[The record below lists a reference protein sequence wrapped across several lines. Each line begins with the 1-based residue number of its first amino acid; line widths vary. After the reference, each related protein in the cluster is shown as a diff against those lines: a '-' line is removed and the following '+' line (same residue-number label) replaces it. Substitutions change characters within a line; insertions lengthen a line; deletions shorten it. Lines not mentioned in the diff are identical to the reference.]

1 MNALPSNAS
10 TYSSMNIATLSQ
22 QARMLRV
29 STPLDAELV
38 AEQMTLREGVSR
50 LFALTLDCLA
60 ASAELD
66 VASLLGKE
74 ISVSLLQADGSMR
87 RWHAVV
93 EGVDALGADGGLA
106 RYRLHA
112 APWMA
117 ALALRRDSFIYQDKS
132 VQDIVSEIFA
142 DYPQA
147 AFAFELSE
155 ALPPLAAC
163 TQYRESDLQFVE
175 RILAEAGL
183 CYRFEHQQDA
193 GQAAAGGARHRV
205 VIFDA
210 GAARPEDPS
219 SPLRF
224 HRSDATET
232 RDSITHFSASQAV
245 RPNAVARAAW
255 NERTLTAH
263 AAQSRSQVQVEA
275 LPVLEDYDYAGHG
288 RYADDDA
295 AEQSAARSLRTHESR
310 MVRFEG
316 AGTARSLAPGRLFA
330 MSQHERYAEGGGGQA
345 VDELAGNRYVLLEV
359 VHEATNNLGSQ
370 AAQVVSS
377 ADMERGTYRN
387 RFTAQPEAAALMPA
401 WHPRP
406 TAPEG
411 LAAVVVSAGDAPIT
425 SDRDLRVKVQFPWQ
439 RGDKPVSGGLPHKT
453 HGDGSGNA
461 PGDDRSGTWLR
472 VAGAQAGPNW
482 GAHHLPRG
490 GTEVIVEFID
500 GDIDRPVIAGQLY
513 NDADLPP
520 WSAGEE
526 AEANHAGVLSG
537 WHSHGLDGAG
547 RNQWVFDDTRG
558 KLRTR
563 LASST
568 AATQLGLGHLV
579 EQDLDDANRGQWR
592 GTGFEL
598 RSDAWTVVRSGQG
611 MLVSATA
618 REQAKSTQADAQE
631 ALLLLRGAQD
641 ASRRLNDSAG
651 QHQARPMAAADGYDE
666 LLKALDAEQDGRY
679 TAQVNG
685 QAAGKAANGQRT
697 DTAAVERIN
706 GPHLLIDTPN
716 SLNLATPASAVLH
729 AGEHLH
735 ATAQSDAHVAA
746 QQTYSAV
753 SARSASIFAQQGP
766 LRAISAQAP
775 VSLHAHTDILEA
787 LAGQDITVTSSA
799 EGIEIL
805 GNQRVTLQAAGG
817 SVTLDGADI
826 VFKGPGLFSVKGATH
841 NFVGPGSD
849 AAQLPALPS
858 TTVDDP
864 LIVSAELVHKD
875 GAMASAAKKAA
886 SSLMAGFG
894 GAASAGG
901 GLGETLPSS
910 VASLGQT
917 AAGAASKLSQLAG
930 QANTLAGLAKNPMGA
945 LSAAPGLLGNTSP
958 AMGGLLNTAK
968 NTMGLVS
975 QAKAI
980 AANPMSALP
989 AASGMLGSA
998 APGVGG
1004 MIDSAA
1010 SAAGKVSQ
1018 AAALI
1023 KDPTAALPAAADM
1036 LASVAPEGASSMIS
1050 GAATFARAGAAQG
1063 NAAGVAGAASAGAT
1077 PASATAANAMPSTTA
1092 ASGVAPASADSPSSA
1107 ADIAADASG
1116 GSTASAQNTASPGVA
1131 ADASVADASAPS
1143 SAASPASPG
1152 TGNAATA
1159 AAQTGDG
1166 PQATQTVAAGSASG
1180 TPVASAAAGAAP
1192 AVDSSA
1198 SSPIATAAPAS
1209 VAAPGGSEGE
1219 PAIASAGA
1227 SSAAPT
1233 VAGAGASA
1241 AAPSMAG
1248 ASASS
1253 VAGAGASS
1261 VAPTLASSGAS
1272 AVAPSIAGASASSV
1286 AGAGASSVAPTIA
1299 SAGASAVAP
1308 SIAGASASSVAGAGA
1323 SSVAPTIASA
1333 GASAVAPSIAG
1344 AGAASIA
1351 SASASSVTP
1360 SIASAGVSS
1369 FAPSM
1374 AGINTA
1380 TATPSFAGDGAASIS
1395 PAMATAGASS
1405 VMADGAAVGT
1415 SSLASSVAPTTSSF
1429 DAPSLASAS
1438 DAVAAPVADF
1448 ASNPFAAPAATVA
1461 ISPTTAPDL
1470 TASTDSTALPG
1481 VPATATNTQAT
1492 VAMGNV
1498 WENATPA
1505 QTSIAGDLATSAANI
1520 SEAKTAMPADAARF
1534 ASQTATL
1541 SGAGIGTIAALAG
1554 SRGSTQNAA
1563 VATSAN
1569 DQPSG
1574 ASHASSQATTGV
1586 SGMSTRAQDN
1596 PPSATT
1602 ANSALVTSDVAPA
1615 TSLDSANGNGLPAAI
1630 ASTLGAATTL
1640 RARAEANGQAQN
1652 ADTTEASLSYE
1663 GAPPATGTASASDA
1677 ARNVDAS
1684 LTSASTTSHFGHGE
1698 TSAFVA
1704 AAATTASAAA
1714 VSATRHNGD
1723 ATHPASSASDAG
1735 GEHFNVAGQTH
1746 AGTPSDAKTPAS
1758 LSFAPAGAPI
1768 KRDAAPIGASSDGRD
1783 TQTQSALP
1791 DAALLA
1797 SVAATAGALFASTAN
1812 AASVTAQAASPAS
1825 GADGALSGIGDL
1837 GHVDTQTSV
1846 TSADTGWVNTANGA
1860 TPTSAPRV
1868 MQDDALTQL
1877 ASTDANKGL
1886 ATMTPLGATSDTNV
1900 LMASSAPLSS
1910 TVSDATPSM
1919 TPGLTAQTPGFVP
1932 SSQANLPQ
1940 GVGVPGASGAGALDV
1955 PGTQPSVGVNA
1966 AAGAAGAGL
1975 GASSGSA
1982 ASATTAAANTTPAST
1997 SAIAQ
2002 PGGIATPASTGAGDA
2017 TLAGATGHGA
2027 APAASNAGVGS
2038 SAATTDASSTGAVGG
2053 TANAS
2058 APAGSSAGATT
2069 GTAASAPA
2077 GSPTASG
2084 GAPSNAPASAD
2095 ASTNATANASSPTD
2109 GAAQAPASASGTGTA
2124 STNAPTNATAATSAS
2139 TNAST
2144 NAKAATGASTNAPT
2158 SATAA
2163 TSASTNAPSNATVA
2177 TNASTNAPTN
2187 ATSASPLGGNNAPIS
2202 TASPAT
2208 TPATGAAITTAPV
2221 AAAPSTPDSVLG
2233 SATARAAGM
2242 SETTPATSTT
2252 DLSAVGGAGASAA
2265 GASSGSGAVGI
2276 GAVAAG
2282 GGLATFAQQASA
2294 ASTALSGAST
2304 FAAGG
2309 VSANVSAAIVPV
2321 MTQALNA
2328 SGDRMAALSSAV
2340 DTLFTLPD
2348 VKQANIPSVA
2358 GAILSMP
2365 GLSSSSV
2372 PSVVGAILQSPT
2384 LATETLPKVAE
2395 VLMKIPGVAD
2405 SPLPQIARDVLDSV
2419 GLGPVART
2427 QGTNLPGGTPP
2438 ASGSGRVVPGVST
2451 YRARQDGARLQYV
2464 NLEQVAERWNDG
2476 SALTTTER
2484 QSNRPRIHVE
2494 FNRPGQHRFTITVKA
2509 DPANLPYSA
2518 RERGRRA
2525 SYQEPHS
2532 NPRSYVTNA
2541 DGKRIVDDIALPAAG
2556 LNLYLF
2562 EVRDERGQL
2571 IKTERVETVRRLY
2584 IQEVM
2589 CMSAHPA
2596 GHLADVTPVTAEFAR
2611 HGIDMIQLPRLQF
2624 RGRSAVDAADSPESQ
2639 QAIMNAVRGVY
2650 ANSPG
2655 KQREPYTLVVCHVDR
2670 LAAPG
2675 VSGDMRLPVPAGP
2688 GGRVM
2693 TVPIVN
2699 DDRSQSSLWYEFD
2712 ASDDWLVHAR
2722 YLYRDASGAERSLSI
2737 PRHLI
2742 TPIREAN
2749 GSVWSVSVDLTRLS
2763 PTPLTGV
2770 LNIQFNT
2777 VADSYAGLAITG
2789 TNLLF
2794 VSTLDPYEPNSQ
2806 AYLTETLAHEMG
2818 HLLGMVPSG
2827 PDWPGLRNQDDS
2839 ADDSKLD
2846 PPPHFY
2852 YNAGGHC
2859 YYGLPNQN
2867 GQYNEE
2873 IGQCVMYGIT
2883 CANIHFCPSCSK
2895 AVRKVDC
2902 SEGWTAF

>member
-1 MNALPSNAS
+1 MNALPSNPSTAS
-10 TYSSMNIATLSQ
+10 AYSSMNIATLSQ

-50 LFALTLDCLA
+50 LFTLTLDCLA

-74 ISVSLLQADGSMR
+74 ISVSLLLADGSMR

-112 APWMA
+112 APWLA
-117 ALALRRDSFIYQDKS
+117 ALALRRDSFIYQDRS

-147 AFAFELSE
+147 AFAFELSDT
-155 ALPPLAAC
+155 LPPLATC
-163 TQYRESDLQFVE
+163 TQYRESDLQFVQ

-183 CYRFEHQQDA
+183 SYRFEHQQDD
-193 GQAAAGGARHRV
+193 GQAAGGQAAGGGARHRV

-210 GAARPEDPS
+210 GAARPEDPA

-232 RDSITHFSASQAV
+232 RDSITHFSAAQAV

-263 AAQSRSQVQVEA
+263 AAQSRSPVQVEA

-295 AEQSAARSLRTHESR
+295 AEQSAARSLRAHESR
-310 MVRFEG
+310 IVRFAG

-330 MSQHERYAEGGGGQA
+330 MTQHERYADGGSGGGEGDSKQA
-345 VDELAGNRYVLLEV
+345 VDELGGNRYVVLEV
-359 VHEATNNLGSQ
+359 VHEASNNLGAQ
-370 AAQVVSS
+370 ATQVLNT

-387 RFTAQPEAAALMPA
+387 RFTAQPEAAALIPA
-401 WHPRP
+401 WRPRP
-406 TAPEG
+406 TAPES
-411 LAAVVVSAGDAPIT
+411 LAAVVVSASDAPIT

-439 RGDKPVSGGLPHKT
+439 RGDKPLTGGLPHRT
-453 HGDGSGNA
+453 HGDASGNA
-461 PGDDRSGTWLR
+461 PGDERSGTWLR
-472 VAGAQAGPNW
+472 VASAQAGPNW

-500 GDIDRPVIAGQLY
+500 GDIDRPVVAGQLY

-520 WSAGEE
+520 WSAGEN
-526 AEANHAGVLSG
+526 AETNHAGVLSG
-537 WHSHGLDGAG
+537 WHSQGLDGAG

-568 AATQLGLGHLV
+568 AATQLGLGYLV
-579 EQDLDDANRGQWR
+579 EQELDDANRGAWR

-598 RSDAWTVVRSGQG
+598 RSDAWTVLRSGQG

-651 QHQARPMAAADGYDE
+651 QHQARPMAAAEGYDE
-666 LLKALDAEQDGRY
+666 LLAALDPEQDGRY

-685 QAAGKAANGQRT
+685 QAASKAASGQRT
-697 DTAAVERIN
+697 DSAAVERIN
-706 GPHLLIDTPN
+706 GPHLLIDAPN

-753 SARSASIFAQQGP
+753 SARSASVFAQQGP
-766 LRAISAQAP
+766 IRAISAQAP

-849 AAQLPALPS
+849 AANLPALPS

-886 SSLMAGFG
+886 SGLMAGFG
-894 GAASAGG
+894 GAAGAGAAG
-901 GLGETLPSS
+901 VGTAGLGDIMPSGL
-910 VASLGQT
+910 AELGQK

-930 QANTLAGLAKNPMGA
+930 QANTLAGMAKNPMGA

-968 NTMGLVS
+968 NTMGMVS
-975 QAKAI
+975 QAQAL

-989 AASGMLGSA
+989 TASKLLGSV
-998 APGVGG
+998 APGASG

-1023 KDPTAALPAAADM
+1023 KDPSAALPAATEM
-1036 LASVAPEGASSMIS
+1036 LASVAPEGASKMIS
-1050 GAATFARAGAAQG
+1050 GAATFAGMG
-1063 NAAGVAGAASAGAT
+1063 SG
-1077 PASATAANAMPSTTA
+1077 A
-1092 ASGVAPASADSPSSA
+1092 ASGVGTDAGASAVAGGTASQASAAEATSVASAAPATADAPSAATGGTVQAPQAPAASTATASATSAAPSA
-1107 ADIAADASG
+1107 ADPAASSPTVASAP
-1116 GSTASAQNTASPGVA
+1116 SVASTSPTATASAASSATGAAPANAATGEHAAGAAAVDTPPAGALGTSPVATAGS
-1131 ADASVADASAPS
+1131 ASAPS
-1143 SAASPASPG
+1143 SDVPISSVASVDQPSVATAGAASVAPSVAGAGASAVDPS
-1152 TGNAATA
+1152 
-1159 AAQTGDG
+1159 
-1166 PQATQTVAAGSASG
+1166 V
-1180 TPVASAAAGAAP
+1180 AAAGASSVAP
-1192 AVDSSA
+1192 SVATAGTSSIA
-1198 SSPIATAAPAS
+1198 PSIATVGTSS
-1209 VAAPGGSEGE
+1209 VAPS
-1219 PAIASAGA
+1219 IATAGA

-1233 VAGAGASA
+1233 ILATGAAGSASSLAASAVPTGASFDAPSMGSASDSFVAPTGQTAVSPSSLPSSPAFTASTESAALPDLAASAAPTQTDPAIGGVMAATATPQTIVATDLGMPTVGTSQIATSIPADASINTLPAGSLSGADASTVATTLASASDTTLDVASASTTPNAAGTGLSQWSMQDAAGTPDALASLQDNPTPTMTDATSTLATADHTPIASAATLASASGNGNSNGLLAAAVATAGAATSLRAHADDQGQARSTGASDASGTAATSDVLAASPALANTPGSTHSSASAATSASDSSASSASSPASVSPAGSVDSIASDAPAAVATAAATAVAAATAATAAAFHATANAELTTRAQSEPRPADARIAAGSAALQVTSDTSSAQANGSAARSAHAASPTAAATTPSSSSFTAPGTPVVQDAASVDAHADARAAHSESALPSTAVLASLAASAGALFASAANATSNAASAASSATAAGGAMSGAVDLGNVDAQAPATLQGVNLPDATSGAAASSAAGMAHDETLVQLTGADQGTRLATNTSADISADAASVATPDADTLIASSNTMPTSGISTQTPGFVSNTQSPLPQGAGLPGGSGDGGLNLPGTQASAGASA
-1241 AAPSMAG
+1241 ASGVAGVGAG
-1248 ASASS
+1248 AAGAGAGAAGAGAGAGA
-1253 VAGAGASS
+1253 AGAGASS
-1261 VAPTLASSGAS
+1261 AGLGAS
-1272 AVAPSIAGASASSV
+1272 GSSAAGSTTATTTAATSAANGSTNSAATATAPSTAQTGADTSAAASAPANAGTASV
-1286 AGAGASSVAPTIA
+1286 AGDAKVAGGPGSESASVASAGAGANTPAA
-1299 SAGASAVAP
+1299 A
-1308 SIAGASASSVAGAGA
+1308 AGA
-1323 SSVAPTIASA
+1323 SSTNAVSGTAPDASA
-1333 GASAVAPSIAG
+1333 GTAGSAAHAPANATGDTTGNAAG
-1344 AGAASIA
+1344 NA
-1351 SASASSVTP
+1351 SASASS
-1360 SIASAGVSS
+1360 
-1369 FAPSM
+1369 
-1374 AGINTA
+1374 
-1380 TATPSFAGDGAASIS
+1380 
-1395 PAMATAGASS
+1395 
-1405 VMADGAAVGT
+1405 
-1415 SSLASSVAPTTSSF
+1415 
-1429 DAPSLASAS
+1429 
-1438 DAVAAPVADF
+1438 
-1448 ASNPFAAPAATVA
+1448 
-1461 ISPTTAPDL
+1461 
-1470 TASTDSTALPG
+1470 
-1481 VPATATNTQAT
+1481 
-1492 VAMGNV
+1492 
-1498 WENATPA
+1498 
-1505 QTSIAGDLATSAANI
+1505 AN
-1520 SEAKTAMPADAARF
+1520 
-1534 ASQTATL
+1534 
-1541 SGAGIGTIAALAG
+1541 
-1554 SRGSTQNAA
+1554 
-1563 VATSAN
+1563 TSAN
-1569 DQPSG
+1569 
-1574 ASHASSQATTGV
+1574 A
-1586 SGMSTRAQDN
+1586 
-1596 PPSATT
+1596 
-1602 ANSALVTSDVAPA
+1602 
-1615 TSLDSANGNGLPAAI
+1615 
-1630 ASTLGAATTL
+1630 
-1640 RARAEANGQAQN
+1640 
-1652 ADTTEASLSYE
+1652 
-1663 GAPPATGTASASDA
+1663 
-1677 ARNVDAS
+1677 
-1684 LTSASTTSHFGHGE
+1684 
-1698 TSAFVA
+1698 
-1704 AAATTASAAA
+1704 
-1714 VSATRHNGD
+1714 
-1723 ATHPASSASDAG
+1723 
-1735 GEHFNVAGQTH
+1735 
-1746 AGTPSDAKTPAS
+1746 
-1758 LSFAPAGAPI
+1758 
-1768 KRDAAPIGASSDGRD
+1768 
-1783 TQTQSALP
+1783 
-1791 DAALLA
+1791 
-1797 SVAATAGALFASTAN
+1797 
-1812 AASVTAQAASPAS
+1812 
-1825 GADGALSGIGDL
+1825 
-1837 GHVDTQTSV
+1837 
-1846 TSADTGWVNTANGA
+1846 
-1860 TPTSAPRV
+1860 PTS
-1868 MQDDALTQL
+1868 
-1877 ASTDANKGL
+1877 
-1886 ATMTPLGATSDTNV
+1886 
-1900 LMASSAPLSS
+1900 
-1910 TVSDATPSM
+1910 
-1919 TPGLTAQTPGFVP
+1919 
-1932 SSQANLPQ
+1932 
-1940 GVGVPGASGAGALDV
+1940 
-1955 PGTQPSVGVNA
+1955 
-1966 AAGAAGAGL
+1966 
-1975 GASSGSA
+1975 
-1982 ASATTAAANTTPAST
+1982 
-1997 SAIAQ
+1997 
-2002 PGGIATPASTGAGDA
+2002 
-2017 TLAGATGHGA
+2017 
-2027 APAASNAGVGS
+2027 
-2038 SAATTDASSTGAVGG
+2038 
-2053 TANAS
+2053 
-2058 APAGSSAGATT
+2058 
-2069 GTAASAPA
+2069 
-2077 GSPTASG
+2077 
-2084 GAPSNAPASAD
+2084 ASAD
-2095 ASTNATANASSPTD
+2095 ASANAPATATSPATATAS
-2109 GAAQAPASASGTGTA
+2109 TA
-2124 STNAPTNATAATSAS
+2124 STNGASASATPTSPVTSTPVPKAPAATPPASAGTAITAA
-2139 TNAST
+2139 
-2144 NAKAATGASTNAPT
+2144 
-2158 SATAA
+2158 
-2163 TSASTNAPSNATVA
+2163 
-2177 TNASTNAPTN
+2177 
-2187 ATSASPLGGNNAPIS
+2187 
-2202 TASPAT
+2202 PAT
-2208 TPATGAAITTAPV
+2208 
-2221 AAAPSTPDSVLG
+2221 PDANLG

-2242 SETTPATSTT
+2242 SDSTPATRAT

-2265 GASSGSGAVGI
+2265 ATTASGSGASGI
-2276 GAVAAG
+2276 AAVAGA

-2294 ASTALSGAST
+2294 ASTALSSAST

-2372 PSVVGAILQSPT
+2372 PSVIGAILQSPT

-2438 ASGSGRVVPGVST
+2438 ADGSGRVVPGVST

-2464 NLEQVAERWNDG
+2464 NLDQVAERWNDG
-2476 SALTTTER
+2476 NALTTTER

-2509 DPANLPYSA
+2509 DPANIPYSA

-2541 DGKRIVDDIALPAAG
+2541 DGTRIVDDIALPAAG

-2589 CMSAHPA
+2589 CMSARPA
-2596 GHLADVTPVTAEFAR
+2596 HHLADVTPVTAEFAL

-2624 RGRSAVDAADSPESQ
+2624 RGRSAVDAADTPESQ
-2639 QAIMNAVRGVY
+2639 HAIMDAVRAVY
-2650 ANSPG
+2650 ASSAG

-2699 DDRSQSSLWYEFD
+2699 DDRTQSGLWYEFD

-2722 YLYRDASGAERSLSI
+2722 YIHTDASGAERSIPI

-2742 TPIREAN
+2742 TPIRESN
-2749 GSVWSVSVDLTRLS
+2749 GSVWSVSVDLTRVS
-2763 PTPLTGV
+2763 PTPLTGI

-2777 VADSYAGLAITG
+2777 VAASYAGLAITG

-2827 PDWPGLRNQDDS
+2827 PDWPGLRTQDDS

-2859 YYGLPNQN
+2859 YYGLPDQN
-2867 GQYNEE
+2867 GEYNEE

>member
-1 MNALPSNAS
+1 MNALPSNPSTAS

-50 LFALTLDCLA
+50 LFTLTLDCLA

-74 ISVSLLQADGSMR
+74 ISVNLLLADGSMR

-112 APWMA
+112 APWLA
-117 ALALRRDSFIYQDKS
+117 ALALRRDSFIYQDRS

-147 AFAFELSE
+147 AFAFELSDT
-155 ALPPLAAC
+155 LPPLAIC
-163 TQYRESDLQFVE
+163 TQYRESDLQFVQ

-183 CYRFEHQQDA
+183 SYRFEHQQDD
-193 GQAAAGGARHRV
+193 GQAAGGGARHRV

-210 GAARPEDPS
+210 GAARPEDPA

-232 RDSITHFSASQAV
+232 RDSITHFSAAQAV

-263 AAQSRSQVQVEA
+263 AAQSRSPVQVEA

-295 AEQSAARSLRTHESR
+295 AEQSAARSLRAHESR
-310 MVRFEG
+310 IVRFAG

-330 MSQHERYAEGGGGQA
+330 MTQHERYADGGSGGGKGDGKQA
-345 VDELAGNRYVLLEV
+345 IDELGGNRYVVLEV
-359 VHEATNNLGSQ
+359 VHEASNNLGAQ
-370 AAQVVSS
+370 ATQVLNT

-387 RFTAQPEAAALMPA
+387 RFTAQPEAAALIPA
-401 WHPRP
+401 WRPRP
-406 TAPEG
+406 TAPES
-411 LAAVVVSAGDAPIT
+411 LAAVVVSASDAPIT

-439 RGDKPVSGGLPHKT
+439 RGDKPLTGGLPHRT
-453 HGDGSGNA
+453 HGDASGNA
-461 PGDDRSGTWLR
+461 PGDERSGTWLR
-472 VAGAQAGPNW
+472 VASAQAGPNW

-500 GDIDRPVIAGQLY
+500 GDIDRPVVSGQLY

-520 WSAGEE
+520 WSAGEN
-526 AEANHAGVLSG
+526 AETNHAGVLSG
-537 WHSHGLDGAG
+537 WHSQGLDGAG

-579 EQDLDDANRGQWR
+579 EQDLDDANRGAWR

-651 QHQARPMAAADGYDE
+651 QHQARPMAAAEGYDE
-666 LLKALDAEQDGRY
+666 LLAALDPEQDGRY

-685 QAAGKAANGQRT
+685 QAAGKAASGQRT
-697 DTAAVERIN
+697 DSAAVERIN
-706 GPHLLIDTPN
+706 GPHLLIDAPN

-753 SARSASIFAQQGP
+753 SARSASVFAQQGP
-766 LRAISAQAP
+766 IRAISAQAP

-849 AAQLPALPS
+849 AANLPALPS

-886 SSLMAGFG
+886 SGLMAGFG
-894 GAASAGG
+894 GAAGAAGVG
-901 GLGETLPSS
+901 TAGLGDIMPSGL
-910 VASLGQT
+910 AELGQT

-968 NTMGLVS
+968 NTMGMVS
-975 QAKAI
+975 QAQAL

-989 AASGMLGSA
+989 TASKLLGSV
-998 APGVGG
+998 APGASG

-1023 KDPTAALPAAADM
+1023 KDPSAALPAATNM
-1036 LASVAPEGASSMIS
+1036 LASVAPEGASKMIS
-1050 GAATFARAGAAQG
+1050 GAATFAGMGSGAGSEVGTDAGASAV
-1063 NAAGVAGAASAGAT
+1063 AGGAASQ
-1077 PASATAANAMPSTTA
+1077 ASAAEATSVASSAPATADAPNAATGGTVQAPQAPA
-1092 ASGVAPASADSPSSA
+1092 ASSP
-1107 ADIAADASG
+1107 
-1116 GSTASAQNTASPGVA
+1116 STASAASAAPSTSTASATSAAPVA
-1131 ADASVADASAPS
+1131 ADPAVSSPSVASEPSVASTSPSASPPVANAGPDVASSPSGITTPASDAAQASPTATASAAGTATG
-1143 SAASPASPG
+1143 AA
-1152 TGNAATA
+1152 TVNAATGEHAAGA
-1159 AAQTGDG
+1159 AAVDTPPADSLGAS
-1166 PQATQTVAAGSASG
+1166 PVTMAGSAS
-1180 TPVASAAAGAAP
+1180 AP
-1192 AVDSSA
+1192 
-1198 SSPIATAAPAS
+1198 
-1209 VAAPGGSEGE
+1209 
-1219 PAIASAGA
+1219 
-1227 SSAAPT
+1227 
-1233 VAGAGASA
+1233 
-1241 AAPSMAG
+1241 
-1248 ASASS
+1248 S

-1261 VAPTLASSGAS
+1261 I
-1272 AVAPSIAGASASSV
+1272 APSIAT
-1286 AGAGASSVAPTIA
+1286 AGASSVAP
-1299 SAGASAVAP
+1299 
-1308 SIAGASASSVAGAGA
+1308 SI
-1323 SSVAPTIASA
+1323 
-1333 GASAVAPSIAG
+1333 
-1344 AGAASIA
+1344 
-1351 SASASSVTP
+1351 
-1360 SIASAGVSS
+1360 
-1369 FAPSM
+1369 
-1374 AGINTA
+1374 
-1380 TATPSFAGDGAASIS
+1380 
-1395 PAMATAGASS
+1395 ATAGASS
-1405 VMADGAAVGT
+1405 SAPTIVAAGATGSA
-1415 SSLASSVAPTTSSF
+1415 SSLAASAVPTGASF
-1429 DAPSLASAS
+1429 DAPSMGSASDSFVAPTGQTAVSPSSLPSSAVFTASTEGAPVPDLAASAAPTQSAPAIGGVMAATATPQTIVATDLGTPTVGTNQIATSIPADASINALPAGSLSGSGASTVATALASAS
-1438 DAVAAPVADF
+1438 DTTLDVANASTTSNAAGTQWSMQDAAGTPDALASVQDNPTPTMTDATSTLATADHT
-1448 ASNPFAAPAATVA
+1448 PIAAAAT
-1461 ISPTTAPDL
+1461 L
-1470 TASTDSTALPG
+1470 ASAS
-1481 VPATATNTQAT
+1481 
-1492 VAMGNV
+1492 GNG
-1498 WENATPA
+1498 NG
-1505 QTSIAGDLATSAANI
+1505 SGSGNGLLA
-1520 SEAKTAMPADAARF
+1520 
-1534 ASQTATL
+1534 
-1541 SGAGIGTIAALAG
+1541 
-1554 SRGSTQNAA
+1554 AA
-1563 VATSAN
+1563 VATA
-1569 DQPSG
+1569 G
-1574 ASHASSQATTGV
+1574 A
-1586 SGMSTRAQDN
+1586 
-1596 PPSATT
+1596 
-1602 ANSALVTSDVAPA
+1602 A
-1615 TSLDSANGNGLPAAI
+1615 TSLRAHADDQGQARSTGASDASGTSATSEVSAASSALANTPGSTHSS
-1630 ASTLGAATTL
+1630 ASAAT
-1640 RARAEANGQAQN
+1640 
-1652 ADTTEASLSYE
+1652 
-1663 GAPPATGTASASDA
+1663 SASDC
-1677 ARNVDAS
+1677 S
-1684 LTSASTTSHFGHGE
+1684 SPSASSTASVSPTGSVD
-1698 TSAFVA
+1698 SVA
-1704 AAATTASAAA
+1704 SDAPAAVATAATAAATTATAATAAAFHATASPELTTRAPSEPRPADARIAAGSAALHVTSDTA
-1714 VSATRHNGD
+1714 SAQANGSAARSEHAASPTTA
-1723 ATHPASSASDAG
+1723 ATTPSSSSFTG
-1735 GEHFNVAGQTH
+1735 P
-1746 AGTPSDAKTPAS
+1746 GTPVVQ
-1758 LSFAPAGAPI
+1758 
-1768 KRDAAPIGASSDGRD
+1768 DAASVDAHADAREAQSE
-1783 TQTQSALP
+1783 SALP
-1791 DAALLA
+1791 STTVLA
-1797 SVAATAGALFASTAN
+1797 SLAASAGALFASAAN
-1812 AASVTAQAASPAS
+1812 AASNATSNAANAASSATAAGGAISGAVDMTNVDRQAAVTGQGINLPDATS
-1825 GADGALSGIGDL
+1825 GAAASSAASMPHDEKLAQLTGTNHGTNVATI
-1837 GHVDTQTSV
+1837 
-1846 TSADTGWVNTANGA
+1846 TSADGSAGMSAGMSADVPGGVSTDMSADISANVSADAASVA
-1860 TPTSAPRV
+1860 TPDTG
-1868 MQDDALTQL
+1868 ALI
-1877 ASTDANKGL
+1877 
-1886 ATMTPLGATSDTNV
+1886 
-1900 LMASSAPLSS
+1900 ASSNTMPTAGGLSGDTPPL
-1910 TVSDATPSM
+1910 
-1919 TPGLTAQTPGFVP
+1919 TPGVSTQTPGFVSNTQSP
-1932 SSQANLPQ
+1932 LPQ
-1940 GVGVPGASGAGALDV
+1940 GAGLPGGSGEGGLNLPGTQASAGASTASGVAGVGAGA
-1955 PGTQPSVGVNA
+1955 GS
-1966 AAGAAGAGL
+1966 GATSAGL
-1975 GASSGSA
+1975 GAS
-1982 ASATTAAANTTPAST
+1982 
-1997 SAIAQ
+1997 
-2002 PGGIATPASTGAGDA
+2002 
-2017 TLAGATGHGA
+2017 
-2027 APAASNAGVGS
+2027 GS
-2038 SAATTDASSTGAVGG
+2038 SAAGSATATTTAETSAATGSTNSVASPSAAQTGAD
-2053 TANAS
+2053 TS
-2058 APAGSSAGATT
+2058 A
-2069 GTAASAPA
+2069 AASAPA
-2077 GSPTASG
+2077 NAGPASVAGDASVAAGSGSESASVASAG
-2084 GAPSNAPASAD
+2084 TSANTPAAPAGASSTNAVNGTTPDASAD
-2095 ASTNATANASSPTD
+2095 TAGNAAHAPANAPGDAT
-2109 GAAQAPASASGTGTA
+2109 GNAAGNASAS
-2124 STNAPTNATAATSAS
+2124 TSATTS
-2139 TNAST
+2139 A
-2144 NAKAATGASTNAPT
+2144 NAPT
-2158 SATAA
+2158 SASNDAPTNASASASASPSANPSANASGNGAANAPATSPATASA
-2163 TSASTNAPSNATVA
+2163 SSASTNG
-2177 TNASTNAPTN
+2177 
-2187 ATSASPLGGNNAPIS
+2187 ASPSATPTSPVNGTPVSKAPAAPPPAS
-2202 TASPAT
+2202 AGTAITAAPAT
-2208 TPATGAAITTAPV
+2208 
-2221 AAAPSTPDSVLG
+2221 PDANLG

-2242 SETTPATSTT
+2242 SDSTPATRAT

-2265 GASSGSGAVGI
+2265 STTASGSGASGI
-2276 GAVAAG
+2276 AAVAAG

-2372 PSVVGAILQSPT
+2372 PSVIGAILQSPT

-2438 ASGSGRVVPGVST
+2438 AGGSGRVVPGVST

-2464 NLEQVAERWNDG
+2464 NLDQVAERWNDG
-2476 SALTTTER
+2476 NALTTTER

-2509 DPANLPYSA
+2509 DPANIPYSA

-2541 DGKRIVDDIALPAAG
+2541 DGTRIVDDIALPAAG

-2589 CMSAHPA
+2589 CMSARPA
-2596 GHLADVTPVTAEFAR
+2596 HHLADVTPVTAEFAL

-2624 RGRSAVDAADSPESQ
+2624 RGRSAVDAADTPESQ

-2650 ANSPG
+2650 ASSAG

-2722 YLYRDASGAERSLSI
+2722 YIHTDASGAERSIPI

-2742 TPIREAN
+2742 TPIRESN

-2763 PTPLTGV
+2763 PTPLTGI

-2777 VADSYAGLAITG
+2777 VAASYAGLAITG

-2827 PDWPGLRNQDDS
+2827 PDWPGLRTQDDS

-2859 YYGLPNQN
+2859 YYGLPDQN
-2867 GQYNEE
+2867 GEYNEE

>member
-1 MNALPSNAS
+1 
-10 TYSSMNIATLSQ
+10 
-22 QARMLRV
+22 
-29 STPLDAELV
+29 
-38 AEQMTLREGVSR
+38 
-50 LFALTLDCLA
+50 
-60 ASAELD
+60 
-66 VASLLGKE
+66 
-74 ISVSLLQADGSMR
+74 
-87 RWHAVV
+87 
-93 EGVDALGADGGLA
+93 
-106 RYRLHA
+106 
-112 APWMA
+112 
-117 ALALRRDSFIYQDKS
+117 
-132 VQDIVSEIFA
+132 
-142 DYPQA
+142 
-147 AFAFELSE
+147 
-155 ALPPLAAC
+155 
-163 TQYRESDLQFVE
+163 
-175 RILAEAGL
+175 
-183 CYRFEHQQDA
+183 
-193 GQAAAGGARHRV
+193 
-205 VIFDA
+205 
-210 GAARPEDPS
+210 
-219 SPLRF
+219 
-224 HRSDATET
+224 
-232 RDSITHFSASQAV
+232 
-245 RPNAVARAAW
+245 
-255 NERTLTAH
+255 
-263 AAQSRSQVQVEA
+263 
-275 LPVLEDYDYAGHG
+275 
-288 RYADDDA
+288 
-295 AEQSAARSLRTHESR
+295 
-310 MVRFEG
+310 
-316 AGTARSLAPGRLFA
+316 
-330 MSQHERYAEGGGGQA
+330 
-345 VDELAGNRYVLLEV
+345 
-359 VHEATNNLGSQ
+359 
-370 AAQVVSS
+370 
-377 ADMERGTYRN
+377 
-387 RFTAQPEAAALMPA
+387 
-401 WHPRP
+401 
-406 TAPEG
+406 
-411 LAAVVVSAGDAPIT
+411 
-425 SDRDLRVKVQFPWQ
+425 
-439 RGDKPVSGGLPHKT
+439 
-453 HGDGSGNA
+453 
-461 PGDDRSGTWLR
+461 
-472 VAGAQAGPNW
+472 
-482 GAHHLPRG
+482 
-490 GTEVIVEFID
+490 
-500 GDIDRPVIAGQLY
+500 
-513 NDADLPP
+513 
-520 WSAGEE
+520 
-526 AEANHAGVLSG
+526 
-537 WHSHGLDGAG
+537 
-547 RNQWVFDDTRG
+547 
-558 KLRTR
+558 
-563 LASST
+563 
-568 AATQLGLGHLV
+568 
-579 EQDLDDANRGQWR
+579 
-592 GTGFEL
+592 
-598 RSDAWTVVRSGQG
+598 
-611 MLVSATA
+611 
-618 REQAKSTQADAQE
+618 
-631 ALLLLRGAQD
+631 
-641 ASRRLNDSAG
+641 
-651 QHQARPMAAADGYDE
+651 
-666 LLKALDAEQDGRY
+666 
-679 TAQVNG
+679 
-685 QAAGKAANGQRT
+685 
-697 DTAAVERIN
+697 
-706 GPHLLIDTPN
+706 
-716 SLNLATPASAVLH
+716 
-729 AGEHLH
+729 
-735 ATAQSDAHVAA
+735 
-746 QQTYSAV
+746 
-753 SARSASIFAQQGP
+753 
-766 LRAISAQAP
+766 
-775 VSLHAHTDILEA
+775 
-787 LAGQDITVTSSA
+787 
-799 EGIEIL
+799 
-805 GNQRVTLQAAGG
+805 
-817 SVTLDGADI
+817 
-826 VFKGPGLFSVKGATH
+826 
-841 NFVGPGSD
+841 
-849 AAQLPALPS
+849 
-858 TTVDDP
+858 
-864 LIVSAELVHKD
+864 
-875 GAMASAAKKAA
+875 
-886 SSLMAGFG
+886 
-894 GAASAGG
+894 
-901 GLGETLPSS
+901 
-910 VASLGQT
+910 
-917 AAGAASKLSQLAG
+917 
-930 QANTLAGLAKNPMGA
+930 
-945 LSAAPGLLGNTSP
+945 
-958 AMGGLLNTAK
+958 
-968 NTMGLVS
+968 
-975 QAKAI
+975 
-980 AANPMSALP
+980 
-989 AASGMLGSA
+989 
-998 APGVGG
+998 
-1004 MIDSAA
+1004 
-1010 SAAGKVSQ
+1010 
-1018 AAALI
+1018 
-1023 KDPTAALPAAADM
+1023 
-1036 LASVAPEGASSMIS
+1036 
-1050 GAATFARAGAAQG
+1050 
-1063 NAAGVAGAASAGAT
+1063 
-1077 PASATAANAMPSTTA
+1077 
-1092 ASGVAPASADSPSSA
+1092 
-1107 ADIAADASG
+1107 
-1116 GSTASAQNTASPGVA
+1116 
-1131 ADASVADASAPS
+1131 
-1143 SAASPASPG
+1143 
-1152 TGNAATA
+1152 
-1159 AAQTGDG
+1159 
-1166 PQATQTVAAGSASG
+1166 
-1180 TPVASAAAGAAP
+1180 
-1192 AVDSSA
+1192 
-1198 SSPIATAAPAS
+1198 
-1209 VAAPGGSEGE
+1209 
-1219 PAIASAGA
+1219 
-1227 SSAAPT
+1227 
-1233 VAGAGASA
+1233 
-1241 AAPSMAG
+1241 
-1248 ASASS
+1248 
-1253 VAGAGASS
+1253 
-1261 VAPTLASSGAS
+1261 
-1272 AVAPSIAGASASSV
+1272 
-1286 AGAGASSVAPTIA
+1286 
-1299 SAGASAVAP
+1299 
-1308 SIAGASASSVAGAGA
+1308 
-1323 SSVAPTIASA
+1323 
-1333 GASAVAPSIAG
+1333 
-1344 AGAASIA
+1344 
-1351 SASASSVTP
+1351 
-1360 SIASAGVSS
+1360 
-1369 FAPSM
+1369 
-1374 AGINTA
+1374 
-1380 TATPSFAGDGAASIS
+1380 
-1395 PAMATAGASS
+1395 
-1405 VMADGAAVGT
+1405 
-1415 SSLASSVAPTTSSF
+1415 
-1429 DAPSLASAS
+1429 
-1438 DAVAAPVADF
+1438 
-1448 ASNPFAAPAATVA
+1448 
-1461 ISPTTAPDL
+1461 
-1470 TASTDSTALPG
+1470 
-1481 VPATATNTQAT
+1481 
-1492 VAMGNV
+1492 
-1498 WENATPA
+1498 
-1505 QTSIAGDLATSAANI
+1505 
-1520 SEAKTAMPADAARF
+1520 
-1534 ASQTATL
+1534 
-1541 SGAGIGTIAALAG
+1541 
-1554 SRGSTQNAA
+1554 
-1563 VATSAN
+1563 
-1569 DQPSG
+1569 
-1574 ASHASSQATTGV
+1574 
-1586 SGMSTRAQDN
+1586 MSTRAQDN
-1596 PPSATT
+1596 PPSETT

-1630 ASTLGAATTL
+1630 PSTLGAATTL

-1652 ADTTEASLSYE
+1652 ADTTEASRSYE

-1677 ARNVDAS
+1677 AQNDDAS

-1704 AAATTASAAA
+1704 AAASAAA
-1714 VSATRHNGD
+1714 LSATRHNGD
-1723 ATHPASSASDAG
+1723 ATHPASSASNAG

-1758 LSFAPAGAPI
+1758 LSYAPAGAPI
-1768 KRDAAPIGASSDGRD
+1768 KREAAPVGASPDGRD

-1812 AASVTAQAASPAS
+1812 AASDTAQAASPAS

-1837 GHVDTQTSV
+1837 GHVGTQNSV
-1846 TSADTGWVNTANGA
+1846 TSADTGWVNAASNA
-1860 TPTSAPRV
+1860 APTSAPRV
-1868 MQDDALTQL
+1868 TQDDALAQL
-1877 ASTDANKGL
+1877 ASADADKGL
-1886 ATMTPLGATSDTNV
+1886 ATMTPPGATSDTNV
-1900 LMASSAPLSS
+1900 LMASGAPLSS

-1940 GVGVPGASGAGALDV
+1940 GVGVPGASGAGTLNV

-1982 ASATTAAANTTPAST
+1982 ASATTTAANTTPAST

-2017 TLAGATGHGA
+2017 TLAGATGNGA
-2027 APAASNAGVGS
+2027 APAASNAGVSS
-2038 SAATTDASSTGAVGG
+2038 SAATADASSTGAVGD

-2077 GSPTASG
+2077 GAPTATIASG
-2084 GAPSNAPASAD
+2084 GASSNAPASAD
-2095 ASTNATANASSPTD
+2095 ASTSAAASASAST
-2109 GAAQAPASASGTGTA
+2109 GTSAQAPTNAAANATGARTAPADARVNASGTSTAPANAAATTNA
-2124 STNAPTNATAATSAS
+2124 STNAPTNATAT

-2144 NAKAATGASTNAPT
+2144 NAPTNAT
-2158 SATAA
+2158 TA
-2163 TSASTNAPSNATVA
+2163 TS
-2177 TNASTNAPTN
+2177 ASTNAPTN

-2202 TASPAT
+2202 TASPANA
-2208 TPATGAAITTAPV
+2208 PATGAAITTTPV

-2242 SETTPATSTT
+2242 SETTPATSAT

-2265 GASSGSGAVGI
+2265 GASSGSGAAGI

-2405 SPLPQIARDVLDSV
+2405 SPLPQIARDVLDTV

-2742 TPIREAN
+2742 TPIRETN

>member
-401 WHPRP
+401 WRPRP

-411 LAAVVVSAGDAPIT
+411 LAAVVVSASAAPIT

-886 SSLMAGFG
+886 SGLMAGFG

-901 GLGETLPSS
+901 GLGEALPSS

-1018 AAALI
+1018 AAALV

-1050 GAATFARAGAAQG
+1050 GAASIAGAGAAQG

-1077 PASATAANAMPSTTA
+1077 PASATASNATPTTTA
-1092 ASGVAPASADSPSSA
+1092 ASSVAPASADSPSAAAGAA
-1107 ADIAADASG
+1107 ADSSG

-1131 ADASVADASAPS
+1131 ADASVADASATS

-1159 AAQTGDG
+1159 AAQTGHA

-1180 TPVASAAAGAAP
+1180 TPVASAATGAAP

-1198 SSPIATAAPAS
+1198 SSPMARAAPAS
-1209 VAAPGGSEGE
+1209 VAAPGGSAGE

-1227 SSAAPT
+1227 S
-1233 VAGAGASA
+1233 A
-1241 AAPSMAG
+1241 AAPSMAS

-1261 VAPTLASSGAS
+1261 VAPSIASSGAS
-1272 AVAPSIAGASASSV
+1272 AVAPLIAGASASSV
-1286 AGAGASSVAPTIA
+1286 AGAGASAVAPTIA

-1360 SIASAGVSS
+1360 SIASAGASS

-1374 AGINTA
+1374 AGIGTA

-1438 DAVAAPVADF
+1438 DAVAAPVTDF

-1461 ISPTTAPDL
+1461 ISPATAPDL

-1481 VPATATNTQAT
+1481 VAATATNTHAT
-1492 VAMGNV
+1492 IAMGNV

-1505 QTSIAGDLATSAANI
+1505 QASIAADVAAAANI
-1520 SEAKTAMPADAARF
+1520 NETKTVMPADAARF
-1534 ASQTATL
+1534 ASQAGTL
-1541 SGAGIGTIAALAG
+1541 SAAGVGAIAALAG

-1574 ASHASSQATTGV
+1574 ASHASSQATTDV
-1586 SGMSTRAQDN
+1586 SSMSTRAQDN
-1596 PPSATT
+1596 PSSETT

-1630 ASTLGAATTL
+1630 SSTLGAATTL
-1640 RARAEANGQAQN
+1640 RARAEANGQAQD
-1652 ADTTEASLSYE
+1652 ADTTEASRSYE
-1663 GAPPATGTASASDA
+1663 GAPPAIGTASASDA
-1677 ARNVDAS
+1677 AQNDDAS

-1735 GEHFNVAGQTH
+1735 GEQFNVAGQTH

-1758 LSFAPAGAPI
+1758 LSFAQAGAPI
-1768 KRDAAPIGASSDGRD
+1768 KRDAAPVGASPDGRD

-1812 AASVTAQAASPAS
+1812 AASDTAQVASSAT
-1825 GADGALSGIGDL
+1825 GADGALSGIGSV

-1846 TSADTGWVNTANGA
+1846 TSADTGWVNAASNA
-1860 TPTSAPRV
+1860 APTSAPRV
-1868 MQDDALTQL
+1868 TQDDALGQL
-1877 ASTDANKGL
+1877 ASADADKGL
-1886 ATMTPLGATSDTNV
+1886 ATMTPPGATSDTNV

-1910 TVSDATPSM
+1910 TVSEATPSM

-1940 GVGVPGASGAGALDV
+1940 GVGVPGASGAGTLNV

-2002 PGGIATPASTGAGDA
+2002 PGGIAPPASTGAGDA
-2017 TLAGATGHGA
+2017 TLAGVTGNGA
-2027 APAASNAGVGS
+2027 APAASNAAVSS
-2038 SAATTDASSTGAVGG
+2038 SAATAHASSTGAVGG

-2069 GTAASAPA
+2069 STAASAPA

-2177 TNASTNAPTN
+2177 TSASTNAPTN
-2187 ATSASPLGGNNAPIS
+2187 ATSAPPLGGNNAPIS

-2208 TPATGAAITTAPV
+2208 IPATGAAITTAPV

-2242 SETTPATSTT
+2242 SETTPATRAT

-2265 GASSGSGAVGI
+2265 GASTGSGAAGI

-2405 SPLPQIARDVLDSV
+2405 SPLPQIARDVLDTV

>member
-1 MNALPSNAS
+1 
-10 TYSSMNIATLSQ
+10 
-22 QARMLRV
+22 
-29 STPLDAELV
+29 
-38 AEQMTLREGVSR
+38 
-50 LFALTLDCLA
+50 
-60 ASAELD
+60 
-66 VASLLGKE
+66 
-74 ISVSLLQADGSMR
+74 
-87 RWHAVV
+87 
-93 EGVDALGADGGLA
+93 
-106 RYRLHA
+106 
-112 APWMA
+112 
-117 ALALRRDSFIYQDKS
+117 
-132 VQDIVSEIFA
+132 
-142 DYPQA
+142 
-147 AFAFELSE
+147 
-155 ALPPLAAC
+155 
-163 TQYRESDLQFVE
+163 
-175 RILAEAGL
+175 
-183 CYRFEHQQDA
+183 
-193 GQAAAGGARHRV
+193 
-205 VIFDA
+205 
-210 GAARPEDPS
+210 
-219 SPLRF
+219 
-224 HRSDATET
+224 
-232 RDSITHFSASQAV
+232 
-245 RPNAVARAAW
+245 
-255 NERTLTAH
+255 
-263 AAQSRSQVQVEA
+263 
-275 LPVLEDYDYAGHG
+275 
-288 RYADDDA
+288 
-295 AEQSAARSLRTHESR
+295 
-310 MVRFEG
+310 
-316 AGTARSLAPGRLFA
+316 
-330 MSQHERYAEGGGGQA
+330 
-345 VDELAGNRYVLLEV
+345 
-359 VHEATNNLGSQ
+359 
-370 AAQVVSS
+370 
-377 ADMERGTYRN
+377 
-387 RFTAQPEAAALMPA
+387 
-401 WHPRP
+401 
-406 TAPEG
+406 
-411 LAAVVVSAGDAPIT
+411 
-425 SDRDLRVKVQFPWQ
+425 
-439 RGDKPVSGGLPHKT
+439 
-453 HGDGSGNA
+453 
-461 PGDDRSGTWLR
+461 
-472 VAGAQAGPNW
+472 
-482 GAHHLPRG
+482 
-490 GTEVIVEFID
+490 
-500 GDIDRPVIAGQLY
+500 
-513 NDADLPP
+513 
-520 WSAGEE
+520 
-526 AEANHAGVLSG
+526 
-537 WHSHGLDGAG
+537 
-547 RNQWVFDDTRG
+547 
-558 KLRTR
+558 
-563 LASST
+563 
-568 AATQLGLGHLV
+568 
-579 EQDLDDANRGQWR
+579 
-592 GTGFEL
+592 
-598 RSDAWTVVRSGQG
+598 
-611 MLVSATA
+611 
-618 REQAKSTQADAQE
+618 
-631 ALLLLRGAQD
+631 
-641 ASRRLNDSAG
+641 
-651 QHQARPMAAADGYDE
+651 
-666 LLKALDAEQDGRY
+666 
-679 TAQVNG
+679 
-685 QAAGKAANGQRT
+685 
-697 DTAAVERIN
+697 
-706 GPHLLIDTPN
+706 
-716 SLNLATPASAVLH
+716 
-729 AGEHLH
+729 
-735 ATAQSDAHVAA
+735 
-746 QQTYSAV
+746 
-753 SARSASIFAQQGP
+753 
-766 LRAISAQAP
+766 
-775 VSLHAHTDILEA
+775 
-787 LAGQDITVTSSA
+787 
-799 EGIEIL
+799 
-805 GNQRVTLQAAGG
+805 
-817 SVTLDGADI
+817 
-826 VFKGPGLFSVKGATH
+826 
-841 NFVGPGSD
+841 
-849 AAQLPALPS
+849 
-858 TTVDDP
+858 
-864 LIVSAELVHKD
+864 
-875 GAMASAAKKAA
+875 
-886 SSLMAGFG
+886 
-894 GAASAGG
+894 
-901 GLGETLPSS
+901 
-910 VASLGQT
+910 
-917 AAGAASKLSQLAG
+917 
-930 QANTLAGLAKNPMGA
+930 
-945 LSAAPGLLGNTSP
+945 
-958 AMGGLLNTAK
+958 
-968 NTMGLVS
+968 
-975 QAKAI
+975 
-980 AANPMSALP
+980 
-989 AASGMLGSA
+989 
-998 APGVGG
+998 
-1004 MIDSAA
+1004 
-1010 SAAGKVSQ
+1010 
-1018 AAALI
+1018 
-1023 KDPTAALPAAADM
+1023 
-1036 LASVAPEGASSMIS
+1036 
-1050 GAATFARAGAAQG
+1050 
-1063 NAAGVAGAASAGAT
+1063 
-1077 PASATAANAMPSTTA
+1077 
-1092 ASGVAPASADSPSSA
+1092 
-1107 ADIAADASG
+1107 
-1116 GSTASAQNTASPGVA
+1116 
-1131 ADASVADASAPS
+1131 
-1143 SAASPASPG
+1143 
-1152 TGNAATA
+1152 
-1159 AAQTGDG
+1159 
-1166 PQATQTVAAGSASG
+1166 
-1180 TPVASAAAGAAP
+1180 
-1192 AVDSSA
+1192 
-1198 SSPIATAAPAS
+1198 
-1209 VAAPGGSEGE
+1209 
-1219 PAIASAGA
+1219 
-1227 SSAAPT
+1227 
-1233 VAGAGASA
+1233 
-1241 AAPSMAG
+1241 
-1248 ASASS
+1248 
-1253 VAGAGASS
+1253 
-1261 VAPTLASSGAS
+1261 
-1272 AVAPSIAGASASSV
+1272 
-1286 AGAGASSVAPTIA
+1286 
-1299 SAGASAVAP
+1299 
-1308 SIAGASASSVAGAGA
+1308 
-1323 SSVAPTIASA
+1323 
-1333 GASAVAPSIAG
+1333 
-1344 AGAASIA
+1344 
-1351 SASASSVTP
+1351 
-1360 SIASAGVSS
+1360 
-1369 FAPSM
+1369 
-1374 AGINTA
+1374 
-1380 TATPSFAGDGAASIS
+1380 
-1395 PAMATAGASS
+1395 
-1405 VMADGAAVGT
+1405 
-1415 SSLASSVAPTTSSF
+1415 
-1429 DAPSLASAS
+1429 
-1438 DAVAAPVADF
+1438 
-1448 ASNPFAAPAATVA
+1448 
-1461 ISPTTAPDL
+1461 
-1470 TASTDSTALPG
+1470 
-1481 VPATATNTQAT
+1481 
-1492 VAMGNV
+1492 MGNV

>member
-1 MNALPSNAS
+1 MNALPSTASTAS

-50 LFALTLDCLA
+50 LFTLTLDCLA

-74 ISVSLLQADGSMR
+74 ITVNLLLADGSMR

-112 APWMA
+112 APWLA
-117 ALALRRDSFIYQDKS
+117 ALALRRDSFIYQDRS

-147 AFAFELSE
+147 AFAFELS
-155 ALPPLAAC
+155 APLPPLATC
-163 TQYRESDLQFVE
+163 TQYRESDLQFVQ

-183 CYRFEHQQDA
+183 SYRFEHQQDD
-193 GQAAAGGARHRV
+193 GQAAGGQAAGGQAAGGGARHRV

-210 GAARPEDPS
+210 GAARPEDPAS
-219 SPLRF
+219 TLRF

-232 RDSITHFSASQAV
+232 RDSITHFSAAQAV

-263 AAQSRSQVQVEA
+263 AAQSRSPVQVEA

-295 AEQSAARSLRTHESR
+295 AEQSAARSLRAHESR
-310 MVRFEG
+310 IVRFAG

-330 MSQHERYAEGGGGQA
+330 MSQHERYADGGSGSGEGGGKQA
-345 VDELAGNRYVLLEV
+345 VDELAGNRYVVLEV
-359 VHEATNNLGSQ
+359 VHEASNNLGAQ
-370 AAQVVSS
+370 ATQVLNT

-387 RFTAQPEAAALMPA
+387 RFTAQPEAAALIPA
-401 WHPRP
+401 WRPRP
-406 TAPEG
+406 TAPES
-411 LAAVVVSAGDAPIT
+411 LAAVVVSASDAPIT

-439 RGDKPVSGGLPHKT
+439 RGDKPLTGGLPHRT
-453 HGDGSGNA
+453 HGDASGNA
-461 PGDDRSGTWLR
+461 PGDERSGTWLR
-472 VAGAQAGPNW
+472 VASAQAGPNW

-500 GDIDRPVIAGQLY
+500 GDIDRPVVAGQLY

-520 WSAGEE
+520 WSAGEN
-526 AEANHAGVLSG
+526 AETNHAGVLSG
-537 WHSHGLDGAG
+537 WHSQGLDGAG
-547 RNQWVFDDTRG
+547 RNQWLFDDTRG

-579 EQDLDDANRGQWR
+579 EQDLDDANRGAWR

-651 QHQARPMAAADGYDE
+651 QHQARPMAAAEGYDE
-666 LLKALDAEQDGRY
+666 LLAALGPEQDGRY

-685 QAAGKAANGQRT
+685 QAAGKAASGQRT
-697 DTAAVERIN
+697 DSAAVERIN
-706 GPHLLIDTPN
+706 GPHLLIDAPN

-753 SARSASIFAQQGP
+753 SARSASVFAQQGP
-766 LRAISAQAP
+766 IRAISAQAP

-805 GNQRVTLQAAGG
+805 GKQRVTLQAAGG

-849 AAQLPALPS
+849 AANLPALPS

-886 SSLMAGFG
+886 SGLMAGFG
-894 GAASAGG
+894 GAAGAGAAG
-901 GLGETLPSS
+901 VGTAGLGDIMPSGL
-910 VASLGQT
+910 AELGQT

-930 QANTLAGLAKNPMGA
+930 QANTLAGMAKNPMGA
-945 LSAAPGLLGNTSP
+945 LSAAPDLLGNASP
-958 AMGGLLNTAK
+958 AMGGLLNSAK
-968 NTMGLVS
+968 SAMGMVS
-975 QAKAI
+975 QAQAL

-989 AASGMLGSA
+989 TASKLLGSV
-998 APGVGG
+998 APGASG

-1023 KDPTAALPAAADM
+1023 KDPSAALPAATDM
-1036 LASVAPEGASSMIS
+1036 LASVAPEGASKMIS
-1050 GAATFARAGAAQG
+1050 GAATFAGMG
-1063 NAAGVAGAASAGAT
+1063 SGVGSGVG
-1077 PASATAANAMPSTTA
+1077 SEVGSGV
-1092 ASGVAPASADSPSSA
+1092 ASGVGSGVASGVGTDAGASAVAGGTASQASAAEAPSVASAAPATADAPSA
-1107 ADIAADASG
+1107 ATGGTVQAPQAPAASSP
-1116 GSTASAQNTASPGVA
+1116 STASA
-1131 ADASVADASAPS
+1131 ASVAPSTSTASATSAAPSAADPAVSSPAVASAPSVASTSPSASPPVANAAPDVASSPSSITTPASDAAQASPTATASAAGTAPANAATATPYAGAAAVDTPPTGPLGASPVATADSASAPS
-1143 SAASPASPG
+1143 S
-1152 TGNAATA
+1152 
-1159 AAQTGDG
+1159 
-1166 PQATQTVAAGSASG
+1166 VAPVSS
-1180 TPVASAAAGAAP
+1180 VASVDQPSVATAGAA
-1192 AVDSSA
+1192 
-1198 SSPIATAAPAS
+1198 S
-1209 VAAPGGSEGE
+1209 VAPSFAG
-1219 PAIASAGA
+1219 AGA
-1227 SSAAPT
+1227 SSAAPSVAAAGPST
-1233 VAGAGASA
+1233 AAPAIVAAGA
-1241 AAPSMAG
+1241 AG
-1248 ASASS
+1248 SASS
-1253 VAGAGASS
+1253 
-1261 VAPTLASSGAS
+1261 LAS
-1272 AVAPSIAGASASSV
+1272 AVAPTGASFDAPSLGSASGAFVTPTVETAGSPTSLPSSSVFTASTESAALPDVGASAAPAQTDPAVGGVIAATATPRTIVATDLGMPTAGTSQIATSMSADSSINALPAGSLSAADASTVATTLASATDTTLDVASASTTSNAAGTGFSQWSTQDTTGMPDALASAQENAPPTMTDAASTLATADLAPMSAAAVLASASANGNGNGNGNSLLAAALATAGAATSLRAQANDQGQARGTGASEASGPSARSAHAASPTTAAMTPSSSSFTAPGTPVVQDAASVDAHADAREAQSQSALPNTTLLASMAASAGALFSSAANATSNAANAASSATAAGGAMSGAVDPGNVDAQAPAPLQGVNLPDATSDAAASSAAGMAHDEKLAQLTSADHSTNLAAITSADVSADAASV
-1286 AGAGASSVAPTIA
+1286 ASPDTDTLLASSNTMPTTGGLSGDTPPLTPGASTQTPGFVSNTQNPLPQGAGLPGGSGDGGLNLPGTQA
-1299 SAGASAVAP
+1299 SAGASAASGVA
-1308 SIAGASASSVAGAGA
+1308 GVGAGAGA
-1323 SSVAPTIASA
+1323 GS
-1333 GASAVAPSIAG
+1333 
-1344 AGAASIA
+1344 
-1351 SASASSVTP
+1351 
-1360 SIASAGVSS
+1360 
-1369 FAPSM
+1369 
-1374 AGINTA
+1374 
-1380 TATPSFAGDGAASIS
+1380 
-1395 PAMATAGASS
+1395 
-1405 VMADGAAVGT
+1405 GT
-1415 SSLASSVAPTTSSF
+1415 SS
-1429 DAPSLASAS
+1429 
-1438 DAVAAPVADF
+1438 
-1448 ASNPFAAPAATVA
+1448 
-1461 ISPTTAPDL
+1461 
-1470 TASTDSTALPG
+1470 
-1481 VPATATNTQAT
+1481 
-1492 VAMGNV
+1492 
-1498 WENATPA
+1498 
-1505 QTSIAGDLATSAANI
+1505 
-1520 SEAKTAMPADAARF
+1520 
-1534 ASQTATL
+1534 
-1541 SGAGIGTIAALAG
+1541 
-1554 SRGSTQNAA
+1554 
-1563 VATSAN
+1563 
-1569 DQPSG
+1569 
-1574 ASHASSQATTGV
+1574 
-1586 SGMSTRAQDN
+1586 
-1596 PPSATT
+1596 
-1602 ANSALVTSDVAPA
+1602 
-1615 TSLDSANGNGLPAAI
+1615 
-1630 ASTLGAATTL
+1630 
-1640 RARAEANGQAQN
+1640 
-1652 ADTTEASLSYE
+1652 
-1663 GAPPATGTASASDA
+1663 
-1677 ARNVDAS
+1677 
-1684 LTSASTTSHFGHGE
+1684 
-1698 TSAFVA
+1698 
-1704 AAATTASAAA
+1704 
-1714 VSATRHNGD
+1714 
-1723 ATHPASSASDAG
+1723 
-1735 GEHFNVAGQTH
+1735 
-1746 AGTPSDAKTPAS
+1746 
-1758 LSFAPAGAPI
+1758 
-1768 KRDAAPIGASSDGRD
+1768 
-1783 TQTQSALP
+1783 
-1791 DAALLA
+1791 
-1797 SVAATAGALFASTAN
+1797 
-1812 AASVTAQAASPAS
+1812 
-1825 GADGALSGIGDL
+1825 
-1837 GHVDTQTSV
+1837 
-1846 TSADTGWVNTANGA
+1846 
-1860 TPTSAPRV
+1860 
-1868 MQDDALTQL
+1868 
-1877 ASTDANKGL
+1877 
-1886 ATMTPLGATSDTNV
+1886 
-1900 LMASSAPLSS
+1900 
-1910 TVSDATPSM
+1910 
-1919 TPGLTAQTPGFVP
+1919 
-1932 SSQANLPQ
+1932 
-1940 GVGVPGASGAGALDV
+1940 
-1955 PGTQPSVGVNA
+1955 
-1966 AAGAAGAGL
+1966 AGL
-1975 GASSGSA
+1975 GAS
-1982 ASATTAAANTTPAST
+1982 
-1997 SAIAQ
+1997 
-2002 PGGIATPASTGAGDA
+2002 
-2017 TLAGATGHGA
+2017 
-2027 APAASNAGVGS
+2027 GS
-2038 SAATTDASSTGAVGG
+2038 SAAGSTTATTTAPTNAVSGTAPDASADTAGSAAHTPTNTTGDTTGNAA
-2053 TANAS
+2053 TSAS
-2058 APAGSSAGATT
+2058 ANPSTNTPADASGNA
-2069 GTAASAPA
+2069 AASAPA
-2077 GSPTASG
+2077 TSPATATAS
-2084 GAPSNAPASAD
+2084 
-2095 ASTNATANASSPTD
+2095 
-2109 GAAQAPASASGTGTA
+2109 TA
-2124 STNAPTNATAATSAS
+2124 STNGASPSATPTSPVTSTPVPKAPTATPPASAGTAITAA
-2139 TNAST
+2139 
-2144 NAKAATGASTNAPT
+2144 
-2158 SATAA
+2158 
-2163 TSASTNAPSNATVA
+2163 
-2177 TNASTNAPTN
+2177 
-2187 ATSASPLGGNNAPIS
+2187 
-2202 TASPAT
+2202 PAT
-2208 TPATGAAITTAPV
+2208 
-2221 AAAPSTPDSVLG
+2221 PDANLG

-2242 SETTPATSTT
+2242 SDSTPATRAT
-2252 DLSAVGGAGASAA
+2252 DLSAVGGSGAS
-2265 GASSGSGAVGI
+2265 GI
-2276 GAVAAG
+2276 AAVAGG

-2294 ASTALSGAST
+2294 ASTALSSAST

-2328 SGDRMAALSSAV
+2328 SGDRMAALGSAV

-2372 PSVVGAILQSPT
+2372 PSVIGAILQSPT

-2405 SPLPQIARDVLDSV
+2405 SPLPQIARDVLESV

-2438 ASGSGRVVPGVST
+2438 ADGSGRVVPGVST

-2464 NLEQVAERWNDG
+2464 NLDQVAERWNDG
-2476 SALTTTER
+2476 NALTTTER

-2509 DPANLPYSA
+2509 DPANIPYSA

-2541 DGKRIVDDIALPAAG
+2541 DGTRIVDDITLPAAG

-2589 CMSAHPA
+2589 CMSARPA
-2596 GHLADVTPVTAEFAR
+2596 HHLADVTPVTAEFAL

-2624 RGRSAVDAADSPESQ
+2624 RGRSAVDAADTPESQ
-2639 QAIMNAVRGVY
+2639 HAIMDAVRAVY
-2650 ANSPG
+2650 ASSAG

-2699 DDRSQSSLWYEFD
+2699 DDRTQSSLWYEFD

-2722 YLYRDASGAERSLSI
+2722 YIHTDASGAERSIPI

-2742 TPIREAN
+2742 TPIRESN
-2749 GSVWSVSVDLTRLS
+2749 GSVWSVSVDLTRVS
-2763 PTPLTGV
+2763 PTPLTGI

-2777 VADSYAGLAITG
+2777 VAASYAGLAITG

-2827 PDWPGLRNQDDS
+2827 PDWPGLRTQDES

-2859 YYGLPNQN
+2859 YYGLPDQN
-2867 GQYNEE
+2867 GEYSDE

>member
-1 MNALPSNAS
+1 MNALPSNPSTAS

-50 LFALTLDCLA
+50 LFTLTLDCLA

-74 ISVSLLQADGSMR
+74 ISVNLLLADGSMR

-106 RYRLHA
+106 RYRMHA
-112 APWMA
+112 APWLA
-117 ALALRRDSFIYQDKS
+117 ALALRRDSFIYQDRS

-147 AFAFELSE
+147 AFAFELSDT
-155 ALPPLAAC
+155 LPPLATC
-163 TQYRESDLQFVE
+163 TQYRESDLQFVQ

-183 CYRFEHQQDA
+183 SYRFEHQQDD
-193 GQAAAGGARHRV
+193 GQAAGGGARHRV

-210 GAARPEDPS
+210 GAARPEDPA

-232 RDSITHFSASQAV
+232 RDSITHFSAAQAV

-263 AAQSRSQVQVEA
+263 AAQSRSPVQVEA

-295 AEQSAARSLRTHESR
+295 AEQSAARSLRAHESR
-310 MVRFEG
+310 IVRFAG

-330 MSQHERYAEGGGGQA
+330 MTQHERYADGGSGGGEGDSKQA
-345 VDELAGNRYVLLEV
+345 VDELAGNRYVVLEV
-359 VHEATNNLGSQ
+359 VHEASNNLGAQ
-370 AAQVVSS
+370 ATQVLNT

-387 RFTAQPEAAALMPA
+387 RFTAQPEAAALIPA
-401 WHPRP
+401 WRPRP
-406 TAPEG
+406 TAPES
-411 LAAVVVSAGDAPIT
+411 LAAVVVSASDAPIT

-439 RGDKPVSGGLPHKT
+439 RGDKPLTGGLPHRT
-453 HGDGSGNA
+453 HGDASGNA
-461 PGDDRSGTWLR
+461 PGDERSGTWLR
-472 VAGAQAGPNW
+472 VASAQAGPNW

-500 GDIDRPVIAGQLY
+500 GDIDRPVVAGQLY

-520 WSAGEE
+520 WSAGEN
-526 AEANHAGVLSG
+526 AETNHAGVLSG
-537 WHSHGLDGAG
+537 WHSQGLDGAG

-579 EQDLDDANRGQWR
+579 EQDLDDANRGASR

-598 RSDAWTVVRSGQG
+598 RSDAWTVLRSGQG

-651 QHQARPMAAADGYDE
+651 QHQARPMAAAEGYDE
-666 LLKALDAEQDGRY
+666 LLAALDPEQDGRY

-697 DTAAVERIN
+697 DSTAVERIN
-706 GPHLLIDTPN
+706 GPHLLIDAPN

-753 SARSASIFAQQGP
+753 SARSASVFAQQGP
-766 LRAISAQAP
+766 IRAISAQAP

-826 VFKGPGLFSVKGATH
+826 VFKGPGQFSVKGATH

-849 AAQLPALPS
+849 AANLPALPS

-886 SSLMAGFG
+886 AGLMAGFG
-894 GAASAGG
+894 GAAGAGAAGG
-901 GLGETLPSS
+901 AAAGVGTAGLGDIMPSGL
-910 VASLGQT
+910 AELGQT

-930 QANTLAGLAKNPMGA
+930 QANTLAGMAKNPMGA

-968 NTMGLVS
+968 NTMGMVS
-975 QAKAI
+975 QAQAL

-989 AASGMLGSA
+989 TASKLLGSA
-998 APGVGG
+998 APGASG

-1023 KDPTAALPAAADM
+1023 KDPSAALPAATDM
-1036 LASVAPEGASSMIS
+1036 LASVAPEGASKMIS
-1050 GAATFARAGAAQG
+1050 GAAEFAGMGSGAGSGAGSEVGSGVASGVGSGVASGVGTDAGASAV
-1063 NAAGVAGAASAGAT
+1063 AGGAASQ
-1077 PASATAANAMPSTTA
+1077 ASAAEATSVASAAPATADAPSAATGGTEQAPQAPAASNPTTA
-1092 ASGVAPASADSPSSA
+1092 SAAPAASSTSA
-1107 ADIAADASG
+1107 APAAPAAPAASTASTA
-1116 GSTASAQNTASPGVA
+1116 STASAASAASATSAAADPAVSSPTVASEPSVASTSPSASPPVA
-1131 ADASVADASAPS
+1131 NAGPDVASAPS
-1143 SAASPASPG
+1143 GITTPASDAAQASS
-1152 TGNAATA
+1152 TATA
-1159 AAQTGDG
+1159 
-1166 PQATQTVAAGSASG
+1166 S
-1180 TPVASAAAGAAP
+1180 AAGAAP
-1192 AVDSSA
+1192 ANAATGTPSAGAAAVDTLPTGSLGASPLATADSASAPSSDAPLSSLASVDQPSVAAAGSASVAPSVAGAGAPSAAPSVAAAGASSVAPSIAAASA
-1198 SSPIATAAPAS
+1198 SSVAPSIAT
-1209 VAAPGGSEGE
+1209 
-1219 PAIASAGA
+1219 AGA

-1233 VAGAGASA
+1233 ILATGAAGSASSLAASA
-1241 AAPSMAG
+1241 APTQAAPAIGGVMAATATPQTIVATDLGIPAAGTSQIATSIPADASINALPAGSLSG
-1248 ASASS
+1248 AD
-1253 VAGAGASS
+1253 
-1261 VAPTLASSGAS
+1261 AS
-1272 AVAPSIAGASASSV
+1272 AVATTLASASDTTLDV
-1286 AGAGASSVAPTIA
+1286 
-1299 SAGASAVAP
+1299 
-1308 SIAGASASSVAGAGA
+1308 ASASTTSNTAGTGFSQWSTQDTAGMPDA
-1323 SSVAPTIASA
+1323 LASA
-1333 GASAVAPSIAG
+1333 QDNPLSTMTDASTPATSDHAPMSAP
-1344 AGAASIA
+1344 AMLA
-1351 SASASSVTP
+1351 SASAS
-1360 SIASAGVSS
+1360 GN
-1369 FAPSM
+1369 
-1374 AGINTA
+1374 GN
-1380 TATPSFAGDGAASIS
+1380 GLHAA
-1395 PAMATAGASS
+1395 AATAGAATSLR
-1405 VMADGAAVGT
+1405 ARANDQGQARGTGASEASGT
-1415 SSLASSVAPTTSSF
+1415 SATAAMSAASPALANAPDSTRPSASAASPASDSSSSSASSPASVSPTGSVGSVASETAATATAVADTAAAAFHATASAELTTR
-1429 DAPSLASAS
+1429 APSEPRQADERIATGSAARHVTSDTASAQ
-1438 DAVAAPVADF
+1438 ANVHAARSAH
-1448 ASNPFAAPAATVA
+1448 AA
-1461 ISPTTAPDL
+1461 SPTTAATTPSSSSF
-1470 TASTDSTALPG
+1470 TAPG
-1481 VPATATNTQAT
+1481 
-1492 VAMGNV
+1492 
-1498 WENATPA
+1498 TPVV
-1505 QTSIAGDLATSAANI
+1505 QDAA
-1520 SEAKTAMPADAARF
+1520 SVDAHADAR
-1534 ASQTATL
+1534 
-1541 SGAGIGTIAALAG
+1541 AAQ
-1554 SRGSTQNAA
+1554 SES
-1563 VATSAN
+1563 
-1569 DQPSG
+1569 
-1574 ASHASSQATTGV
+1574 
-1586 SGMSTRAQDN
+1586 
-1596 PPSATT
+1596 
-1602 ANSALVTSDVAPA
+1602 
-1615 TSLDSANGNGLPAAI
+1615 GLP
-1630 ASTLGAATTL
+1630 STTVL
-1640 RARAEANGQAQN
+1640 
-1652 ADTTEASLSYE
+1652 ASL
-1663 GAPPATGTASASDA
+1663 AAS
-1677 ARNVDAS
+1677 
-1684 LTSASTTSHFGHGE
+1684 
-1698 TSAFVA
+1698 
-1704 AAATTASAAA
+1704 
-1714 VSATRHNGD
+1714 
-1723 ATHPASSASDAG
+1723 
-1735 GEHFNVAGQTH
+1735 
-1746 AGTPSDAKTPAS
+1746 
-1758 LSFAPAGAPI
+1758 
-1768 KRDAAPIGASSDGRD
+1768 
-1783 TQTQSALP
+1783 
-1791 DAALLA
+1791 
-1797 SVAATAGALFASTAN
+1797 AGALFASAANATSNAANAASSATAAGGAISGAVDLGNVDAQAPATLQGVNLPDATSGAAASSAASMAHDEKLAQLTGADHGTNLATITSADGSAGMSAGPATGMSADVPGGVSTDMSADISTNVSAN
-1812 AASVTAQAASPAS
+1812 AASVATP
-1825 GADGALSGIGDL
+1825 
-1837 GHVDTQTSV
+1837 
-1846 TSADTGWVNTANGA
+1846 DTGT
-1860 TPTSAPRV
+1860 
-1868 MQDDALTQL
+1868 LL
-1877 ASTDANKGL
+1877 AS
-1886 ATMTPLGATSDTNV
+1886 SDT
-1900 LMASSAPLSS
+1900 MSTTGGLSS
-1910 TVSDATPSM
+1910 GTPPL
-1919 TPGLTAQTPGFVP
+1919 TPGVSTQTPGFV
-1932 SSQANLPQ
+1932 SNSQSPLPQ
-1940 GVGVPGASGAGALDV
+1940 GAGLPGGSGEGGLNL
-1955 PGTQPSVGVNA
+1955 PGTQASTGASAASGVAGVGA
-1966 AAGAAGAGL
+1966 AGAGAAGAGAGATSAGL
-1975 GASSGSA
+1975 GASGSSAAGSTTATTTATTTAATGSTNSVATAASPSAAQTGADASAAASGPANAATASVPGDATVAGGAGIESASA
-1982 ASATTAAANTTPAST
+1982 ASA
-1997 SAIAQ
+1997 
-2002 PGGIATPASTGAGDA
+2002 GTGAN
-2017 TLAGATGHGA
+2017 
-2027 APAASNAGVGS
+2027 APAAAAG
-2038 SAATTDASSTGAVGG
+2038 ASSTNAVGG
-2053 TANAS
+2053 TAPGASADTAGSAARAPANATSDTAGNAAGNAS
-2058 APAGSSAGATT
+2058 ASTSAN
-2069 GTAASAPA
+2069 
-2077 GSPTASG
+2077 ASG
-2084 GAPSNAPASAD
+2084 NGAANAPA
-2095 ASTNATANASSPTD
+2095 
-2109 GAAQAPASASGTGTA
+2109 
-2124 STNAPTNATAATSAS
+2124 TS
-2139 TNAST
+2139 
-2144 NAKAATGASTNAPT
+2144 
-2158 SATAA
+2158 
-2163 TSASTNAPSNATVA
+2163 
-2177 TNASTNAPTN
+2177 
-2187 ATSASPLGGNNAPIS
+2187 
-2202 TASPAT
+2202 T
-2208 TPATGAAITTAPV
+2208 TPATATPSTATANGTTPS
-2221 AAAPSTPDSVLG
+2221 AAPSSPATNAPIPKAPAATPPASAGTAITAAPATPDANLG

-2242 SETTPATSTT
+2242 SDSTPATRAT
-2252 DLSAVGGAGASAA
+2252 DLSAVGGAGAAA
-2265 GASSGSGAVGI
+2265 AATTASGSGASGI
-2276 GAVAAG
+2276 AAVAGA

-2294 ASTALSGAST
+2294 ASTALSSAST

-2438 ASGSGRVVPGVST
+2438 AGGSGRVVPGVST

-2464 NLEQVAERWNDG
+2464 NLDQVAERWNDG
-2476 SALTTTER
+2476 NALTTTER

-2509 DPANLPYSA
+2509 DPANIPYSA

-2541 DGKRIVDDIALPAAG
+2541 DGTRIVDDITLPAAG

-2589 CMSAHPA
+2589 CMSARPA
-2596 GHLADVTPVTAEFAR
+2596 HHLADVTPVTAEFAL

-2624 RGRSAVDAADSPESQ
+2624 RGRSAVDAADTPESQ
-2639 QAIMNAVRGVY
+2639 HAIMDAVRAVY
-2650 ANSPG
+2650 ASSAG

-2722 YLYRDASGAERSLSI
+2722 YIHTDASGAERSIPI

-2742 TPIREAN
+2742 TPIRESN
-2749 GSVWSVSVDLTRLS
+2749 GSVWSVSVDLTRVS
-2763 PTPLTGV
+2763 PTPLTGI

-2777 VADSYAGLAITG
+2777 VAASYAGLAITG

-2827 PDWPGLRNQDDS
+2827 PDWPGLRTQDES

-2859 YYGLPNQN
+2859 YYGLPDQN
-2867 GQYNEE
+2867 GEYNDE

>member
-1 MNALPSNAS
+1 
-10 TYSSMNIATLSQ
+10 
-22 QARMLRV
+22 
-29 STPLDAELV
+29 
-38 AEQMTLREGVSR
+38 
-50 LFALTLDCLA
+50 
-60 ASAELD
+60 
-66 VASLLGKE
+66 
-74 ISVSLLQADGSMR
+74 
-87 RWHAVV
+87 
-93 EGVDALGADGGLA
+93 
-106 RYRLHA
+106 
-112 APWMA
+112 
-117 ALALRRDSFIYQDKS
+117 
-132 VQDIVSEIFA
+132 
-142 DYPQA
+142 
-147 AFAFELSE
+147 
-155 ALPPLAAC
+155 
-163 TQYRESDLQFVE
+163 
-175 RILAEAGL
+175 
-183 CYRFEHQQDA
+183 
-193 GQAAAGGARHRV
+193 
-205 VIFDA
+205 
-210 GAARPEDPS
+210 
-219 SPLRF
+219 
-224 HRSDATET
+224 
-232 RDSITHFSASQAV
+232 
-245 RPNAVARAAW
+245 
-255 NERTLTAH
+255 
-263 AAQSRSQVQVEA
+263 
-275 LPVLEDYDYAGHG
+275 
-288 RYADDDA
+288 
-295 AEQSAARSLRTHESR
+295 
-310 MVRFEG
+310 
-316 AGTARSLAPGRLFA
+316 
-330 MSQHERYAEGGGGQA
+330 
-345 VDELAGNRYVLLEV
+345 
-359 VHEATNNLGSQ
+359 
-370 AAQVVSS
+370 
-377 ADMERGTYRN
+377 
-387 RFTAQPEAAALMPA
+387 
-401 WHPRP
+401 
-406 TAPEG
+406 
-411 LAAVVVSAGDAPIT
+411 
-425 SDRDLRVKVQFPWQ
+425 
-439 RGDKPVSGGLPHKT
+439 
-453 HGDGSGNA
+453 
-461 PGDDRSGTWLR
+461 
-472 VAGAQAGPNW
+472 
-482 GAHHLPRG
+482 
-490 GTEVIVEFID
+490 
-500 GDIDRPVIAGQLY
+500 
-513 NDADLPP
+513 
-520 WSAGEE
+520 
-526 AEANHAGVLSG
+526 
-537 WHSHGLDGAG
+537 
-547 RNQWVFDDTRG
+547 
-558 KLRTR
+558 
-563 LASST
+563 
-568 AATQLGLGHLV
+568 
-579 EQDLDDANRGQWR
+579 
-592 GTGFEL
+592 
-598 RSDAWTVVRSGQG
+598 
-611 MLVSATA
+611 
-618 REQAKSTQADAQE
+618 
-631 ALLLLRGAQD
+631 
-641 ASRRLNDSAG
+641 
-651 QHQARPMAAADGYDE
+651 
-666 LLKALDAEQDGRY
+666 
-679 TAQVNG
+679 
-685 QAAGKAANGQRT
+685 
-697 DTAAVERIN
+697 
-706 GPHLLIDTPN
+706 
-716 SLNLATPASAVLH
+716 
-729 AGEHLH
+729 
-735 ATAQSDAHVAA
+735 
-746 QQTYSAV
+746 
-753 SARSASIFAQQGP
+753 
-766 LRAISAQAP
+766 
-775 VSLHAHTDILEA
+775 
-787 LAGQDITVTSSA
+787 
-799 EGIEIL
+799 
-805 GNQRVTLQAAGG
+805 
-817 SVTLDGADI
+817 
-826 VFKGPGLFSVKGATH
+826 
-841 NFVGPGSD
+841 
-849 AAQLPALPS
+849 
-858 TTVDDP
+858 
-864 LIVSAELVHKD
+864 
-875 GAMASAAKKAA
+875 
-886 SSLMAGFG
+886 
-894 GAASAGG
+894 
-901 GLGETLPSS
+901 
-910 VASLGQT
+910 
-917 AAGAASKLSQLAG
+917 
-930 QANTLAGLAKNPMGA
+930 
-945 LSAAPGLLGNTSP
+945 
-958 AMGGLLNTAK
+958 
-968 NTMGLVS
+968 
-975 QAKAI
+975 
-980 AANPMSALP
+980 
-989 AASGMLGSA
+989 
-998 APGVGG
+998 
-1004 MIDSAA
+1004 
-1010 SAAGKVSQ
+1010 
-1018 AAALI
+1018 
-1023 KDPTAALPAAADM
+1023 
-1036 LASVAPEGASSMIS
+1036 
-1050 GAATFARAGAAQG
+1050 
-1063 NAAGVAGAASAGAT
+1063 
-1077 PASATAANAMPSTTA
+1077 
-1092 ASGVAPASADSPSSA
+1092 
-1107 ADIAADASG
+1107 
-1116 GSTASAQNTASPGVA
+1116 
-1131 ADASVADASAPS
+1131 
-1143 SAASPASPG
+1143 
-1152 TGNAATA
+1152 
-1159 AAQTGDG
+1159 
-1166 PQATQTVAAGSASG
+1166 
-1180 TPVASAAAGAAP
+1180 
-1192 AVDSSA
+1192 
-1198 SSPIATAAPAS
+1198 
-1209 VAAPGGSEGE
+1209 
-1219 PAIASAGA
+1219 
-1227 SSAAPT
+1227 
-1233 VAGAGASA
+1233 
-1241 AAPSMAG
+1241 
-1248 ASASS
+1248 
-1253 VAGAGASS
+1253 
-1261 VAPTLASSGAS
+1261 
-1272 AVAPSIAGASASSV
+1272 
-1286 AGAGASSVAPTIA
+1286 
-1299 SAGASAVAP
+1299 
-1308 SIAGASASSVAGAGA
+1308 
-1323 SSVAPTIASA
+1323 
-1333 GASAVAPSIAG
+1333 
-1344 AGAASIA
+1344 
-1351 SASASSVTP
+1351 
-1360 SIASAGVSS
+1360 
-1369 FAPSM
+1369 
-1374 AGINTA
+1374 
-1380 TATPSFAGDGAASIS
+1380 
-1395 PAMATAGASS
+1395 
-1405 VMADGAAVGT
+1405 
-1415 SSLASSVAPTTSSF
+1415 
-1429 DAPSLASAS
+1429 
-1438 DAVAAPVADF
+1438 
-1448 ASNPFAAPAATVA
+1448 
-1461 ISPTTAPDL
+1461 
-1470 TASTDSTALPG
+1470 
-1481 VPATATNTQAT
+1481 
-1492 VAMGNV
+1492 
-1498 WENATPA
+1498 
-1505 QTSIAGDLATSAANI
+1505 
-1520 SEAKTAMPADAARF
+1520 
-1534 ASQTATL
+1534 
-1541 SGAGIGTIAALAG
+1541 
-1554 SRGSTQNAA
+1554 
-1563 VATSAN
+1563 
-1569 DQPSG
+1569 
-1574 ASHASSQATTGV
+1574 
-1586 SGMSTRAQDN
+1586 MSTRAQDN

-1791 DAALLA
+1791 DAASLA

-1812 AASVTAQAASPAS
+1812 AASDTARAASSAT

-1837 GHVDTQTSV
+1837 GHVGTQDSV
-1846 TSADTGWVNTANGA
+1846 TSADTDWVNAASNTA
-1860 TPTSAPRV
+1860 PTSAPRV
-1868 MQDDALTQL
+1868 TQDDALAQL
-1877 ASTDANKGL
+1877 ASADADKGL
-1886 ATMTPLGATSDTNV
+1886 ATMTPPGATSDTNV

-1940 GVGVPGASGAGALDV
+1940 GVGIPGASGAGTLNV

-2002 PGGIATPASTGAGDA
+2002 PGGIATSASTGAGDA
-2017 TLAGATGHGA
+2017 TLAGASGSGA
-2027 APAASNAGVGS
+2027 APAASNAGVSS
-2038 SAATTDASSTGAVGG
+2038 SAATADASSTGAVGG

-2058 APAGSSAGATT
+2058 APAGAPTAT
-2069 GTAASAPA
+2069 
-2077 GSPTASG
+2077 TASG
-2084 GAPSNAPASAD
+2084 GASSNAPASAD
-2095 ASTNATANASSPTD
+2095 ASTSAAASASAST
-2109 GAAQAPASASGTGTA
+2109 GTSAQAPTNASASANAPTNAAANATGASTAPADARVNASGTSTAPANAAATTNA
-2124 STNAPTNATAATSAS
+2124 STNAPTNATIATS
-2139 TNAST
+2139 
-2144 NAKAATGASTNAPT
+2144 
-2158 SATAA
+2158 
-2163 TSASTNAPSNATVA
+2163 
-2177 TNASTNAPTN
+2177 ASTNAPTN

-2202 TASPAT
+2202 TASPANS
-2208 TPATGAAITTAPV
+2208 PATGAAITTAPV
-2221 AAAPSTPDSVLG
+2221 TAAPSTPDSVLG

-2242 SETTPATSTT
+2242 SETTPATSAT

-2742 TPIREAN
+2742 TPIRETN

>member
-29 STPLDAELV
+29 STPLDAKLV

-401 WHPRP
+401 WRPRP

-411 LAAVVVSAGDAPIT
+411 LAAVVVSASDAPIT

-453 HGDGSGNA
+453 HGDGNGNA

-520 WSAGEE
+520 WSAGED

-697 DTAAVERIN
+697 DSAAVERIN

-886 SSLMAGFG
+886 SGLMAGFG

-901 GLGETLPSS
+901 GLGEALPNS

-945 LSAAPGLLGNTSP
+945 LSAAPGLLGNASP

-1050 GAATFARAGAAQG
+1050 GAATFAGAGAAQG

-1092 ASGVAPASADSPSSA
+1092 ASSVAPASADSPSSA
-1107 ADIAADASG
+1107 AGIAADSSG
-1116 GSTASAQNTASPGVA
+1116 GSTASAQNAASPGIA

-1143 SAASPASPG
+1143 IAASPASPG

-1166 PQATQTVAAGSASG
+1166 PQATQAVAAGSASG
-1180 TPVASAAAGAAP
+1180 TPVASAATGAAP

-1198 SSPIATAAPAS
+1198 SSPVATATPSS
-1209 VAAPGGSEGE
+1209 VAAPGSSAGE

-1233 VAGAGASA
+1233 VASAGASA
-1241 AAPSMAG
+1241 TAPSMA
-1248 ASASS
+1248 S
-1253 VAGAGASS
+1253 
-1261 VAPTLASSGAS
+1261 
-1272 AVAPSIAGASASSV
+1272 ASASSV

-1299 SAGASAVAP
+1299 GAGASAVAP

-1323 SSVAPTIASA
+1323 SAVAPTVASAGASSITPSVVGASASSVVGA

-1344 AGAASIA
+1344 AGAASMA
-1351 SASASSVTP
+1351 SASASAVTP
-1360 SIASAGVSS
+1360 SVASAGLP
-1369 FAPSM
+1369 FIAPSM
-1374 AGINTA
+1374 AGIDTA
-1380 TATPSFAGDGAASIS
+1380 TATPSFADDSAALVS

-1415 SSLASSVAPTTSSF
+1415 SSLGASIAPTTSSF

-1438 DAVAAPVADF
+1438 DAVAPPVTDL
-1448 ASNPFAAPAATVA
+1448 ASNPFAASAATTA
-1461 ISPTTAPDL
+1461 ISPATAPDL
-1470 TASTDSTALPG
+1470 TASADSTA
-1481 VPATATNTQAT
+1481 VPSIADTSAHTQAT
-1492 VAMGNV
+1492 SGMGNF

-1563 VATSAN
+1563 AASPAN
-1569 DQPSG
+1569 DPPPG
-1574 ASHASSQATTGV
+1574 LSHPPSQATTGV
-1586 SGMSTRAQDN
+1586 SSMSTRAQDN
-1596 PPSATT
+1596 PPSETT

-1630 ASTLGAATTL
+1630 PSTLGAATTL

-1652 ADTTEASLSYE
+1652 ADTTEASRSYE

-1677 ARNVDAS
+1677 AQNDDAS

-1758 LSFAPAGAPI
+1758 LSFAQAGAPI
-1768 KRDAAPIGASSDGRD
+1768 NREAAPDGASSDGRD

-1812 AASVTAQAASPAS
+1812 AASDTAQAASSATV
-1825 GADGALSGIGDL
+1825 ADGALSGIGDL
-1837 GHVDTQTSV
+1837 GHVGTQNSV
-1846 TSADTGWVNTANGA
+1846 TSADTGWVSAASNTA
-1860 TPTSAPRV
+1860 PTSAPRV

-1877 ASTDANKGL
+1877 ASADANKGL
-1886 ATMTPLGATSDTNV
+1886 ATLTPPGATSDTNV

-1919 TPGLTAQTPGFVP
+1919 TPGVTVQTPGFVP

-1940 GVGVPGASGAGALDV
+1940 GVGVPGASGAGTLNV

-2017 TLAGATGHGA
+2017 TLAGATGNGA

-2038 SAATTDASSTGAVGG
+2038 SAAKADASSTGAVGG

-2069 GTAASAPA
+2069 SAAASAPA
-2077 GSPTASG
+2077 GAPTASG

-2095 ASTNATANASSPTD
+2095 TSTNATANASSPMD
-2109 GAAQAPASASGTGTA
+2109 GAAQAPASASGTDTA

-2139 TNAST
+2139 TDAST
-2144 NAKAATGASTNAPT
+2144 NATAATAASTNAPT
-2158 SATAA
+2158 NATAA
-2163 TSASTNAPSNATVA
+2163 TNAPTNATTAPS
-2177 TNASTNAPTN
+2177 ASTNAPTN
-2187 ATSASPLGGNNAPIS
+2187 ATSAPPLGGNNAPIS

-2208 TPATGAAITTAPV
+2208 APATGAAITTAPV

-2242 SETTPATSTT
+2242 SETTPATSAT

-2304 FAAGG
+2304 FASGG

-2405 SPLPQIARDVLDSV
+2405 SPLPQIARDVLDTV